1 MKKYIE
7 IICLVISV
15 VLYFFYTM
23 MDSTV
28 YFVGGTLFAFPGMVG
43 LVKNNSGDLKIFTII
58 VLVGSLLD
66 IVMTSYGIGGSI
78 VFFVCCGITYLCLK
92 NLNVFAVVVLLLCFG
107 ILAFLYNQM
116 FIMGVADAD
125 VIFQQYGLSK
135 NYPGSLLVIFNCYW
149 AVWKHLRYK
158 RLPLLLPII
167 STIMAFFLDGRS
179 SLACMIM
186 ITVFCL
192 VFRGSGRYK
201 LIPFIAL
208 AAVFAFL
215 LYHYWGVLEGYYE
228 LTRFA
233 DRGVESER
241 TDLWRAYFEHL
252 DIGSFLFGLD
262 TQNIPLLREKGGN
275 PHNTFLSFHRRMG
288 FIGLCALL
296 FYMLKGL
303 LSLVKKKW
311 FVVIYFCFVLII
323 RMFFDGMLVTAEDFF
338 ILTLFFFPLCYN
350 NKIYR
355 IEEQIQAHGN
365 SWFERA
371 WDKIVFII

>member
-7 IICLVISV
+7 IICLVLSV

-23 MDSTV
+23 MDNTT
-28 YFVGGTLFAFPGMVG
+28 YFIGGTVIAIPGMVG
-43 LVKNNSGDLKIFTII
+43 LVKNNTGDLKVFTFL
-58 VLVGSLLD
+58 VLLGSLLN

-78 VFFVCCGITYLCLK
+78 VFFVCCGITYLCLR
-92 NLNVFAVVVLLLCFG
+92 NLNVFSAVVLFLCFG

-116 FIMGVADAD
+116 FIVGVADAD

-135 NYPGSLLVIFNCYW
+135 NYPGSLLVIFNCIW
-149 AVWKHLRYK
+149 AVWKHLHYK
-158 RLPLLLPII
+158 RLPLLLPIL

-186 ITVFCL
+186 ITVFCFIFRENGRVRIFSVL
-192 VFRGSGRYK
+192 VMAS
-201 LIPFIAL
+201 LLAL
-208 AAVFAFL
+208 L
-215 LYHYWGVLEGYYE
+215 LYRFWGTLTEFYE

-241 TDLWRAYFEHL
+241 SDLWRSYFEHL
-252 DIGSFLFGLD
+252 DIGSFFLGLD

-288 FIGLCALL
+288 LLGLSVL
-296 FYMLKGL
+296 FFYLIKWL
-303 LSLVKKKW
+303 RRLVRNKCY
-311 FVVIYFCFVLII
+311 VVMYFCIVLII

-338 ILTLFFFPLCYN
+338 ILTLFFLPLCYY
-350 NKIYR
+350 NKSFR
-355 IEEQIQAHGN
+355 IKEQIESRGQ
-365 SWFERA
+365 SMIEKL